1 MPRRSCFS
9 QKTGRLAK
17 TRSPIGPFSTQKP
30 FLARSAPIFNFPGRP
45 GHLQQRRRAQRAS
58 QLTYVAKRGGAQMG
72 THPLSARVRVAT
84 AERISTRVLR
94 LFIRTHVHI
103 LIESQPRLSADP
115 CFVHSGIAAMKP
127 RGFDDPSLLRCLKLL
142 DIRPSTLLCFY
153 LVLLTLC
160 IVPRHFLVDGNT
172 Y

>member
-94 LFIRTHVHI
+94 LFILGSRTAKNRGKNAWSREKTQRVEARGAH
-103 LIESQPRLSADP
+103 PRCANISTN
-115 CFVHSGIAAMKP
+115 V
-127 RGFDDPSLLRCLKLL
+127 RNLKLVV
-142 DIRPSTLLCFY
+142 S
-153 LVLLTLC
+153 
-160 IVPRHFLVDGNT
+160 DGGEIG
-172 Y
+172 